1 MEAAVTAEFYAD
13 ELVTL
18 LHGDCVEVMATMDAD
33 SVDAIVTD
41 PPYGLE
47 FMGKEWDK
55 MTPDKGWRR
64 RVKDESDDPD
74 KDWGVFNRTSQRSPH
89 LYVAGTAMQEWH
101 IRWAAEA
108 YRVAKPGAHLL
119 AFGGTRTYHRLTSA
133 IEDAGWEI
141 RDCLVWAYASGFP
154 KSLDVSKAIDKAAG
168 AEREVTGTVPLNA
181 PGGSIGSTTY
191 NNGSGRYYPEQPRS
205 LTEPATDAAKRWQGW
220 GTALKP
226 AWEPIVMARKPLIG
240 TVAANVAAHGTG
252 ALNIDATRIPSNGDK
267 GEWPVTDRV
276 RPPGYGM
283 TPDAMTDNTN
293 GRWPPNLLLTDP
305 LFDGG
310 VDGVVGGGTVKAG
323 VAVNRNRPAERSTYE
338 ATGYEIRLGPS
349 DDMGYGDTGTYSRF
363 FLIPKAARSD
373 REPLVRGEANGVW
386 SDGRD
391 KPADYPSQRGKT
403 VRANV
408 HPTVKP
414 VELMRHLVR
423 LVTPPGGTVLDC
435 FLGSGST
442 AIAANMEGFR
452 CIGIEREAEY
462 LEISRARLAHQR
474 IGMGL

>member
-1 MEAAVTAEFYAD
+1 VAEFYAD

-18 LHGDCVEVMATMDAD
+18 LHGDCVEVMAGMDAE

-41 PPYGLE
+41 PPYNLG
-47 FMGKEWDK
+47 FMGKEWDSRHQHE
-55 MTPDKGWRR
+55 PWSR
-64 RVKDESDDPD
+64 
-74 KDWGVFNRTSQRSPH
+74 
-89 LYVAGTAMQEWH
+89 
-101 IRWAAEA
+101 EA

-168 AEREVTGTVPLNA
+168 VTERPITGEKLGADRLRNQTVDGERDGDGRWGDEV
-181 PGGSIGSTTY
+181 
-191 NNGSGRYYPEQPRS
+191 GRDPFTRG
-205 LTEPATDAAKRWQGW
+205 AVTDAAKRWQGW

-240 TVAANVAAHGTG
+240 TVAANVAAHGPG
-252 ALNIDATRIPSNGDK
+252 ALNIDGTRIPGGVNGWESPR
-267 GEWPVTDRV
+267 GGIWSTDSAAKSDLV
-276 RPPGYGM
+276 QH
-283 TPDAMTDNTN
+283 D

-363 FLIPKAARSD
+363 FLVPKSSRSD
-373 REPLVRGEANGVW
+373 REPKVYP
-386 SDGRD
+386 DGHDRT
-391 KPADYPSQRGKT
+391 KRFST
-403 VRANV
+403 
-408 HPTVKP
+408 HPTQKP
-414 VELMRHLVR
+414 TELMRHLVR
-423 LVTPPGGTVLDC
+423 LVTPPGGVILDC
-435 FLGSGST
+435 FLGSGTT